1 MLSNKIKIMIG
12 SIAGIFV
19 LLFLVLSAPIAFE
32 TRQTSLEKNAPQLAR
47 IDFEE
52 PMDAAKV
59 SAIQKELC
67 KLDGVGKATF
77 HPKGSFLT
85 YSVDVSKISESRVYH
100 TLMSKVHCEARPFA
114 VPQEVAYRTVTDKKS
129 FTSKVSHTID
139 AIVH

>member
-1 MLSNKIKIMIG
+1 MLSNKIKIMTG
-12 SIAGIFV
+12 SIAGIVV
-19 LLFLVLSAPIAFE
+19 LLFLVMSVPIASE
-32 TRQTSLEKNAPQLAR
+32 TQQRYSGKNVPQLAR

-59 SAIQKELC
+59 KAIQKELC

-85 YSVDVSKISESRVYH
+85 YSVDVSKTTESRVYH
-100 TLMSKVHCEARPFA
+100 TLMSKIPCEARPFA
-114 VPQEVAYRTVTDKKS
+114 VPQQVAYRTVADKKS

-139 AIVH
+139 EIVH